1 MNIPALTL
9 PRKPEFD
16 LLFPNSLVIPH
27 LEYWL
32 KIEKQHFI
40 TNALSTTYMLPPS
53 FRDLPLRVLCRLQL
67 VAGSTALGPA
77 STAYTQAPPALP
89 PCAEITGAVQLR
101 WDTGEPLTDL
111 CFGPC
116 PVSMRKSSSLGFLH
130 HLIPQWPLACFL
142 LKIRS
147 SWMTKINKQV
157 VSGDL

>member
-27 LEYWL
+27 LEYLL

-53 FRDLPLRVLCRLQL
+53 FRDLPRRVLCRLQL
-67 VAGSTALGPA
+67 VAGSTSLGPA
-77 STAYTQAPPALP
+77 SIAYTQAPPALP
-89 PCAEITGAVQLR
+89 PCAEINSDETLGSLS
-101 WDTGEPLTDL
+101 LTCAL
-111 CFGPC
+111 ALVPF
-116 PVSMRKSSSLGFLH
+116 MRKSSSLGFLH

-147 SWMTKINKQV
+147 S
-157 VSGDL
+157 